1 MFKSENAGVSWVFG
15 TLKTF
20 KRYILKLLN
29 NMQRSVLL
37 RVVRASSFCCLTIKK
52 LRERR
57 GLGNLRHFKD
67 QPTEKSGIVYDNLF
81 LSSQACVANK
91 LSTHAAS
98 VRVRFLFLGWFG
110 VCWRGS
116 LPRFGTYIGHFVTHF
131 DS

>member
-1 MFKSENAGVSWVFG
+1 MFKSPNAGMVWVRG

-20 KRYILKLLN
+20 KKYILKLLN

-91 LSTHAAS
+91 LKCH
-98 VRVRFLFLGWFG
+98 RLFRPKISKVKPSFFAQIREVSNTLTRSEG
-110 VCWRGS
+110 VS
-116 LPRFGTYIGHFVTHF
+116 DDTPV
-131 DS
+131 

>member
-20 KRYILKLLN
+20 KKYILKLLN

-37 RVVRASSFCCLTIKK
+37 RVVRVSSFCCLTIKK

-67 QPTEKSGIVYDNLF
+67 QPTEKYGIVYDNLF
-81 LSSQACVANK
+81 LSSQAPLDFPN
-91 LSTHAAS
+91 
-98 VRVRFLFLGWFG
+98 
-110 VCWRGS
+110 
-116 LPRFGTYIGHFVTHF
+116 LPRVDEFL
-131 DS
+131 DSERKPLW

>member
-1 MFKSENAGVSWVFG
+1 MARVHG

-37 RVVRASSFCCLTIKK
+37 RVVRASGFCCLTIKK

-81 LSSQACVANK
+81 LSSQACGTNK
-91 LSTHAAS
+91 LSTDAAS
-98 VRVRFLFLGWFG
+98 VREALETVRQFFGCKLEFDILMLDGREVRFAMEP
-110 VCWRGS
+110 V
-116 LPRFGTYIGHFVTHF
+116 
-131 DS
+131 